1 MPADPAAVAAYLAE
15 RAEQVSPAAVR
26 LDRASIA
33 AAHRACAEA
42 DPCVHEGVRQ
52 VMRGISRTGRD
63 QGRGQ
68 VAGLDWRAADL
79 AAGIAANE
87 GHSLAGLRDASLIM
101 VGSDALLRV
110 SEIAAL
116 TVADVQVQSDGSG
129 TVTIHA
135 SKTDQEGRGH
145 TRYLG
150 APTVAAVQR
159 WMQASGISA
168 GPLFVRVRRGD
179 VAGTKPLDVRSIRSI
194 IAKRAAA
201 AGIPDRISGHSLRVG
216 SAQSLAGRRRRSGRA
231 AAGRR
236 LEGAADAGP
245 LRAAP
250 VRRPRCGRQA
260 ALPGRSVGGR
270 QGALRTGGTNSG
282 PALMPAEA
290 FSGPGWCI
298 STTPRWARRSR
309 SRPPAHGSR
318 GGQQSC
324 AFALKGSLRT
334 AAEWTERQD
343 RLFLLSRPP

>member
-1 MPADPAAVAAYLAE
+1 MSTARSLLPIPSVDRRQVAGVTTVDHSRVAAALEAATSKNTRRVYYSGWERWHRWAADRGAQLMPADPAAVAAYLAE

-33 AAHRACAEA
+33 AAHRACGEA

-52 VMRGISRTGRD
+52 VMRGISRTGRG

-87 GHSLAGLRDASLIM
+87 GHSLAGLRDAALIT

-216 SAQSLAGRRRRSGRA
+216 SAQSLA
-231 AAGRR
+231 AAG
-236 LEGAADAGP
+236 AG
-245 LRAAP
+245 LVELQQAGDWKAP
-250 VRRPRCGRQA
+250 Q
-260 ALPGRSVGGR
+260 
-270 QGALRTGGTNSG
+270 
-282 PALMPAEA
+282 MPA
-290 FSGPGWCI
+290 
-298 STTPRWARRSR
+298 RYARHQF
-309 SRPPAHGSR
+309 AAR
-318 GGQQSC
+318 GAVAKLRYQAGQ
-324 AFALKGSLRT
+324 
-334 AAEWTERQD
+334 
-343 RLFLLSRPP
+343 

>member
-1 MPADPAAVAAYLAE
+1 MSTTRALLPTRSVYRHQVAGVTAADHSRVATALESATSKNTCRVYHSGWERWHRWAADRGVELMPADPAAVAAYLAE
-15 RAEQVSPAAVR
+15 RAEQVSPAALR

-33 AAHRACAEA
+33 AAHRACGA

-87 GHSLAGLRDASLIM
+87 GHSLAGLRDAALIM

-129 TVTIHA
+129 TVTIHV

-150 APTVAAVQR
+150 APTVATVQR
-159 WMQASGISA
+159 WMQAAGISA

-216 SAQSLAGRRRRSGRA
+216 SAQSLA
-231 AAGRR
+231 AAG
-236 LEGAADAGP
+236 AG
-245 LRAAP
+245 LVELQQAGDWKAP
-250 VRRPRCGRQA
+250 Q
-260 ALPGRSVGGR
+260 
-270 QGALRTGGTNSG
+270 
-282 PALMPAEA
+282 MPA
-290 FSGPGWCI
+290 
-298 STTPRWARRSR
+298 RYARHQF
-309 SRPPAHGSR
+309 AAR
-318 GGQQSC
+318 GAVAKLRYQAGQ
-324 AFALKGSLRT
+324 
-334 AAEWTERQD
+334 
-343 RLFLLSRPP
+343 

>member
-33 AAHRACAEA
+33 AAHRACGEA

-87 GHSLAGLRDASLIM
+87 GHSLAGLRDAALIM

-159 WMQASGISA
+159 WMQAAGISA

-179 VAGTKPLDVRSIRSI
+179 VAGTKPLDVRSIRSV
-194 IAKRAAA
+194 IATRAAA
-201 AGIPDRISGHSLRVG
+201 AGIPDRVSGHSLRVG
-216 SAQSLAGRRRRSGRA
+216 SAQSLA
-231 AAGRR
+231 AAG
-236 LEGAADAGP
+236 AG
-245 LRAAP
+245 LVELQQAGDWKAP
-250 VRRPRCGRQA
+250 Q
-260 ALPGRSVGGR
+260 
-270 QGALRTGGTNSG
+270 
-282 PALMPAEA
+282 MPA
-290 FSGPGWCI
+290 
-298 STTPRWARRSR
+298 RYARHQF
-309 SRPPAHGSR
+309 AAR
-318 GGQQSC
+318 GAVAKLRYQAGQ
-324 AFALKGSLRT
+324 
-334 AAEWTERQD
+334 
-343 RLFLLSRPP
+343 

>member
-1 MPADPAAVAAYLAE
+1 MAPP
-15 RAEQVSPAAVR
+15 
-26 LDRASIA
+26 
-33 AAHRACAEA
+33 
-42 DPCVHEGVRQ
+42 
-52 VMRGISRTGRD
+52 
-63 QGRGQ
+63 
-68 VAGLDWRAADL
+68 ADL

-87 GHSLAGLRDASLIM
+87 GHSLAGLRDAALIT

-216 SAQSLAGRRRRSGRA
+216 SAQSLAAAGAGLVELQQAGDRKAPQMPARYARHQQSDGPLKDPPPLETELRTCEPIVGPGRRGTPTTWRPRSPTGSAACGRPTTGRGLTVAASPTSSTSSLSPERQCVKPAQMPLTHGLRCRDPQSGSANRRVVSPLSSPRCPSGRHQDFTGTWRRPPAQRRRRRCSGRPC
-231 AAGRR
+231 
-236 LEGAADAGP
+236 DASSS
-245 LRAAP
+245 
-250 VRRPRCGRQA
+250 RQQA
-260 ALPGRSVGGR
+260 SSR
-270 QGALRTGGTNSG
+270 
-282 PALMPAEA
+282 
-290 FSGPGWCI
+290 WC
-298 STTPRWARRSR
+298 S
-309 SRPPAHGSR
+309 PPWR
-318 GGQQSC
+318 
-324 AFALKGSLRT
+324 
-334 AAEWTERQD
+334 
-343 RLFLLSRPP
+343 

>member
-1 MPADPAAVAAYLAE
+1 MAPLGSQSRRPAHAADPAAVAAYLAE

-33 AAHRACAEA
+33 AAHRACGEA

-52 VMRGISRTGRD
+52 VMHGISRTGRD

-87 GHSLAGLRDASLIM
+87 GHSLAGLRDAALIM

-116 TVADVQVQSDGSG
+116 TVADVQVQADGSG

-194 IAKRAAA
+194 HRPAR
-201 AGIPDRISGHSLRVG
+201 GGRRDLRPDQR
-216 SAQSLAGRRRRSGRA
+216 SLATGGLSAVARGRRRRSGRELQQ
-231 AAGRR
+231 AGDRKAPQMPAR
-236 LEGAADAGP
+236 YARHQQSDGP
-245 LRAAP
+245 LRQGSTAP
-250 VRRPRCGRQA
+250 
-260 ALPGRSVGGR
+260 
-270 QGALRTGGTNSG
+270 
-282 PALMPAEA
+282 
-290 FSGPGWCI
+290 
-298 STTPRWARRSR
+298 
-309 SRPPAHGSR
+309 
-318 GGQQSC
+318 
-324 AFALKGSLRT
+324 
-334 AAEWTERQD
+334 
-343 RLFLLSRPP
+343 

>member
-1 MPADPAAVAAYLAE
+1 MSTSRSLLPTPSVYRHQVAGVISADHSRVAAALEAATSKNTRRVYHSGWERWHRWAADRRRRVHASRSRRRVAAYLAE

-87 GHSLAGLRDASLIM
+87 GHSLAGLRDAALIT

-116 TVADVQVQSDGSG
+116 TVADLQVQSDGSG

-150 APTVAAVQR
+150 VADRLGRTALDAGGRHHCRAAVR
-159 WMQASGISA
+159 A
-168 GPLFVRVRRGD
+168 GP
-179 VAGTKPLDVRSIRSI
+179 
-194 IAKRAAA
+194 
-201 AGIPDRISGHSLRVG
+201 
-216 SAQSLAGRRRRSGRA
+216 
-231 AAGRR
+231 
-236 LEGAADAGP
+236 
-245 LRAAP
+245 
-250 VRRPRCGRQA
+250 PR
-260 ALPGRSVGGR
+260 
-270 QGALRTGGTNSG
+270 
-282 PALMPAEA
+282 
-290 FSGPGWCI
+290 
-298 STTPRWARRSR
+298 
-309 SRPPAHGSR
+309 
-318 GGQQSC
+318 
-324 AFALKGSLRT
+324 
-334 AAEWTERQD
+334 
-343 RLFLLSRPP
+343 

>member
-1 MPADPAAVAAYLAE
+1 MSTARSLLPTPSVDRRQVAGVTTVDHSSVAAALEAATSKNTRRVYHSGWERWHRWAADRGAVLMPADPAAVAAYLAE

-33 AAHRACAEA
+33 AAHRACGEA

-87 GHSLAGLRDASLIM
+87 GHSLAGLRDAALIM

-159 WMQASGISA
+159 WMQAAGISA

-201 AGIPDRISGHSLRVG
+201 AGIPDRVSGHSLRVG
-216 SAQSLAGRRRRSGRA
+216 SAQSLA
-231 AAGRR
+231 AAG
-236 LEGAADAGP
+236 AG
-245 LRAAP
+245 LVELQQAGDWKAP
-250 VRRPRCGRQA
+250 Q
-260 ALPGRSVGGR
+260 
-270 QGALRTGGTNSG
+270 
-282 PALMPAEA
+282 MPA
-290 FSGPGWCI
+290 
-298 STTPRWARRSR
+298 RYARHQF
-309 SRPPAHGSR
+309 AAR
-318 GGQQSC
+318 GAVAKLRYQAGQ
-324 AFALKGSLRT
+324 
-334 AAEWTERQD
+334 
-343 RLFLLSRPP
+343 